1 MQCYEFGVRN
11 KPFSKKARV
20 HFPYSAPWQVPKETV
35 NFVSQESDNVSR
47 GGAEGNIE
55 IQGRSK
61 QLLSVIIMLKP

>member
-1 MQCYEFGVRN
+1 MFQKGLVCTFHTLHPGWSRMKQLILLPEN
-11 KPFSKKARV
+11 L
-20 HFPYSAPWQVPKETV
+20 
-35 NFVSQESDNVSR
+35 NVSR